1 MLDDVDRK
9 LEQLAE
15 LVENARAMPM
25 SASCVVNRGE
35 VLSLIDELRALM
47 PAEVRQAQNVL
58 VDREGVINEG
68 RAEADAIVAAAREER
83 SRLVSDTEVMI
94 IARTESEQ
102 IIADA
107 REEAEAMRREVDDYV
122 DQKLATFEVVLTKT
136 LTAVERGRE
145 RLHGRLEPDYNAARD
160 VEALPS

>member
-1 MLDDVDRK
+1 VLDDVDRK

-25 SASCVVNRGE
+25 SASCIVNRTE

-47 PAEVRQAQNVL
+47 PSEVREAQFL
-58 VDREGVINEG
+58 LGDRESVISEG
-68 RAEADAIVAAAREER
+68 RVEADAIIAAAHVER
-83 SRLVSDTEVMI
+83 ARLVSETEVMTL
-94 IARTESEQ
+94 ATAESE
-102 IIADA
+102 
-107 REEAEAMRREVDDYV
+107 RVVAEARDEAASMRREVDDYV

-145 RLHGRLEPDYNAARD
+145 RLHGRIDADFPPEDA
-160 VEALPS
+160 EAMPS

>member
-25 SASCVVNRGE
+25 SASCIVNRAE

-47 PAEVRQAQNVL
+47 PSEVREAKFL
-58 VDREGVINEG
+58 LGDRESVIAEG
-68 RAEADAIVAAAREER
+68 RVEADAIIAAAQVER
-83 SRLVSDTEVMI
+83 ARLVSETDVM
-94 IARTESEQ
+94 AVAAVESE
-102 IIADA
+102 
-107 REEAEAMRREVDDYV
+107 RVVAEARDEAASMRREVDDYV

-145 RLHGRLEPDYNAARD
+145 RLHGRVEADFPAED
-160 VEALPS
+160 VEALPN

>member
-25 SASCVVNRGE
+25 SASCIVNRTE

-47 PAEVRQAQNVL
+47 PSEVREAQFL
-58 VDREGVINEG
+58 LGDREGVLSEG
-68 RAEADAIVAAAREER
+68 RVEADAIIAEAHAERARLVTETEVVALAAA
-83 SRLVSDTEVMI
+83 
-94 IARTESEQ
+94 ESE
-102 IIADA
+102 
-107 REEAEAMRREVDDYV
+107 RVVAEARDEAASMRREVDDYV

-145 RLHGRLEPDYNAARD
+145 RLQGRIDADFPAEDA
-160 VEALPS
+160 EAMPS

>member
-15 LVENARAMPM
+15 VVENARAMPM
-25 SASCVVNRGE
+25 SASCIVNRAE

-47 PAEVRQAQNVL
+47 PSEVREAKFL
-58 VDREGVINEG
+58 LGDRESVIAEG
-68 RAEADAIVAAAREER
+68 RVEADAIVAAAHTER
-83 SRLVSDTEVMI
+83 ARLVTETEVM
-94 IARTESEQ
+94 ALAAAESERVVTE
-102 IIADA
+102 A
-107 REEAEAMRREVDDYV
+107 REEAASMRREVDDYV

-145 RLHGRLEPDYNAARD
+145 RLHGRTEADFPAED
-160 VEALPS
+160 VEALPN

>member
-25 SASCVVNRGE
+25 SASCIVNRSE
-35 VLSLIDELRALM
+35 VLSLIDELRALL
-47 PAEVRQAQNVL
+47 PSEVREAQFL
-58 VDREGVINEG
+58 LGDREGVMAEG
-68 RAEADAIVAAAREER
+68 RVEADAIIAAAEVER
-83 SRLVSDTEVMI
+83 ARLVSETEVM
-94 IARTESEQ
+94 ALAAAESERV
-102 IIADA
+102 I
-107 REEAEAMRREVDDYV
+107 AEARDEAVSMRREVDDYV

-145 RLHGRLEPDYNAARD
+145 RLHGRIDADFPAED

>member
-1 MLDDVDRK
+1 VLDDVDRK

-25 SASCVVNRGE
+25 SASCIVNRSE

-47 PAEVRQAQNVL
+47 PAEVREAQYL
-58 VDREGVINEG
+58 LGDREGVIAEG
-68 RAEADAIVAAAREER
+68 REEAEKIIAAAYEER
-83 SRLVSDTEVMI
+83 ARLVAETEVM
-94 IARTESEQ
+94 AAAQAQVDRVVE
-102 IIADA
+102 DA
-107 REEAEAMRREVDDYV
+107 REEAASMRREVDDYV

-145 RLHGRLEPDYNAARD
+145 RLKGRMDVSFPQED

>member
-15 LVENARAMPM
+15 VVENARAMPM
-25 SASCVVNRGE
+25 SASCIVNRAE

-47 PAEVRQAQNVL
+47 PSEVREAKFL
-58 VDREGVINEG
+58 LGDRESVIAEG
-68 RAEADAIVAAAREER
+68 RVEADAIVAAAHTER
-83 SRLVSDTEVMI
+83 ARLVTETEVM
-94 IARTESEQ
+94 ALAAAESERVVTE
-102 IIADA
+102 A
-107 REEAEAMRREVDDYV
+107 REVAASMRREVDDYV

-145 RLHGRLEPDYNAARD
+145 RLHGRTEADFPAED
-160 VEALPS
+160 VEALPN

>member
-25 SASCVVNRGE
+25 SASCIVNRAE

-47 PAEVRQAQNVL
+47 PSEVREAKFL
-58 VDREGVINEG
+58 LGDRESVIAEG
-68 RAEADAIVAAAREER
+68 RVEADAIIAAAQVER
-83 SRLVSDTEVMI
+83 GRLVSETVVMS
-94 IARTESEQ
+94 AAAEESERVVTE
-102 IIADA
+102 A
-107 REEAEAMRREVDDYV
+107 REEAASMRREVDDYV

-145 RLHGRLEPDYNAARD
+145 RLHGRTEADFPAED

>member
-25 SASCVVNRGE
+25 SASCIVNRAE
-35 VLSLIDELRALM
+35 VLSLVDELRALL
-47 PAEVRQAQNVL
+47 PSEVREAKFL
-58 VDREGVINEG
+58 LGDREGVIAEG
-68 RAEADAIVAAAREER
+68 RVEADAIIAGAHTER
-83 SRLVSDTEVMI
+83 ARLVSETEVM
-94 IARTESEQ
+94 ALATEESERVV
-102 IIADA
+102 AEA
-107 REEAEAMRREVDDYV
+107 REEAASMRREVDDYV

-145 RLHGRLEPDYNAARD
+145 RLHGRIDADFPAED
-160 VEALPS
+160 VEALPN